1 MGIWDVTKRMLQGR
15 PAFEVQQSGDEW
27 DDDTPTTDFSE
38 ERSQKRAAAKTRDLY
53 DEKGYKHPPVVSIT
67 NVKSDIHE
75 QYYELWTTIK
85 NQSQR
90 DIKLDKITL
99 LGTRFELNY
108 PLGAGEQRVFRVY
121 HGNRLEHDNYKKTE
135 LYYHDVP
142 TGDYFR
148 ADHII
153 QYRYHSDG
161 MYEIVGFDLFLPIYD
176 V

>member
-1 MGIWDVTKRMLQGR
+1 MLQGR
-15 PAFEVQQSGDEW
+15 PAFEVSKADDEW
-27 DDDTPTTDFSE
+27 DDDAPTMDFSE
-38 ERSQKRAAAKTRDLY
+38 ERAEKRNEAEQKDLY
-53 DEKGYKHPPVVSIT
+53 DEKGYKHPPVTSIT

-75 QYYELWTTIK
+75 QYYELWVTIK
-85 NQSQR
+85 NQSHR

-108 PLGAGEQRVFRVY
+108 PLSAGEQRVFRAY
-121 HGNRLEHDNYKKTE
+121 RGNRLYHDHYKKAE

-148 ADHII
+148 ADHVVH
-153 QYRYHSDG
+153 YRYHSDG
-161 MYEIVGFDLFLPIYD
+161 MYEIVGLDLFLPIYD